1 MNADLQERLDQ
12 VLEILGLED
21 QLLQDVANRLFVE
34 AEYDQQ
40 WLTRV
45 LNDSNLSDRL

>member
-34 AEYDQQ
+34 AEYDQK
-40 WLTRV
+40 W
-45 LNDSNLSDRL
+45 